1 MENVRIRYYAN
12 NNAVGYAKGID
23 LRLNGEFVKNIESW
37 VSVSILYKSG
47 HSRVVIP
54 IVKVIP

>member
-1 MENVRIRYYAN
+1 MLEFVITN

-37 VSVSILYKSG
+37 ASVSILSKAD
-47 HSRVVIP
+47 I
-54 IVKVIP
+54 